1 MKFLIDA
8 QLPPA
13 LASWLRE
20 AGHQAEHVADVA
32 LRDANDA
39 AIWAYALP
47 SGEIIVT
54 KDEDFAVRSV
64 HAANGPVIIWLKV
77 GNSTNRVLRSWIES
91 RLPGI
96 SKLLLKEDRLIEV
109 I

>member
-13 LASWLRE
+13 LAVWLRE
-20 AGHQAEHVADVA
+20 ADFEAEHVEDVG
-32 LRDANDA
+32 LRDANDT
-39 AIWAYALP
+39 AIWAYALQ
-47 SGEIIVT
+47 SGAVIVT

-64 HAANGPVIIWLKV
+64 HAANGPVIVWLKV
-77 GNSTNRVLRSWIES
+77 GNSTNRALRSWIEP

-96 SKLLLKEDRLIEV
+96 VKLLGQEGRLIEV